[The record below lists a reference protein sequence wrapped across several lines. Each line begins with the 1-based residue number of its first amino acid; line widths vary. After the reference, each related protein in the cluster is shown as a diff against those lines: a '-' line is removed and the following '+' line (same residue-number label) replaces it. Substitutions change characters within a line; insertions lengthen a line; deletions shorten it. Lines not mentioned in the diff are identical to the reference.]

1 MRDTTISRM
10 LRKGI
15 VLATLLAGFV
25 FRPAVAGAEGWP
37 RQIVSGQWTVTMY
50 QPQMES
56 FKNDKLAARAAV
68 SVAKKG
74 AKEPVFGAVWLEAR
88 MATDYDART
97 IDLVDVRVTTVKFA
111 DATEAQKQ
119 NLRTLLE
126 TEIPKWDISDSL
138 DRFLASIESVEK
150 EKAQAENL
158 KNDPPDIIYAE
169 KPTVLILIDGE
180 PKLKEIENS
189 DLKYVVNTPFLIV
202 LEPKSKMYFLKGAGY
217 WYMATKATGPFAP
230 AYDPPASILK
240 LAEQAEAAAKAAAE
254 KAAAAG
260 QGADAAGQTAAP
272 GAKQAD
278 DEAREAAEAPDGPP
292 EVVVRTKPAE
302 IIQTNGEPQFAA
314 LEGTEL
320 LYLQNTENSILM
332 DINTQLYYVL
342 LSGRWYS
349 SPALGQGAK
358 WSFVPFDKLPA
369 DFANIPANSEMG
381 DVRVSVPGT
390 EESKE
395 ALLENQIPQTAVVDR
410 KTATVTVTYNGEP
423 KFQPIEGT
431 SMQYAANTDKSV
443 LLIDKKYYCC
453 ENGIWFVASAAKGPW
468 QVCDAVPASV
478 KDIPPSSP
486 VYNVKYVYVYDST
499 PEVVYVGYTPAYYG
513 SYVYGPCVVYGTGWP
528 YYPWYGPYYYPR
540 PWTFGFGIHY
550 SPWGGWG
557 FSFGVTNGW
566 ISIGFGWGGHYGGW
580 WGPMGYRPGYHHGY
594 YHGYHH
600 GYRAGYAAGRHVS
613 HYDNNAYRR
622 QSSGIRSTGARP
634 STRPAGGGGTGAG
647 ARPSTQPAGGRG
659 GGASPAA
666 GGGLTPSATTRT
678 PNNVYADKNGDVY
691 RKQGNDWQK
700 RSGSGWLSDPSVKS
714 GRSDLTKSAASRDR
728 GTAKTN
734 NYSSN
739 RSMSRS
745 GGGMSRGGGGRRR

>member
-1 MRDTTISRM
+1 MPRARTS
-10 LRKGI
+10 KI
-15 VLATLLAGFV
+15 VEQGMVLMALLAAV
-25 FRPAVAGAEGWP
+25 VLRPAPVRAEGWP
-37 RQIVSGQWTVTMY
+37 RQVQTGQWTVTIY
-50 QPQMES
+50 QPQIES
-56 FKNDKLAARAAV
+56 FKDDKVAARAAV

-74 AKEPVFGAVWLEAR
+74 VENPVFGAVWLEGR
-88 MATDYDART
+88 VATDYDART
-97 IDLVDVRVTTVKFA
+97 ISLIELKVTTVKFA
-111 DATEAQKQ
+111 DVTEAQKQ
-119 NLRTLLE
+119 NLRDLLE
-126 TEIPKWDISDSL
+126 TEAPKWDLPDSL
-138 DRFLASIESVEK
+138 DRFLASLELVAR

-180 PKLKEIENS
+180 PKLKEIEKS
-189 DLKYVVNTPFLIV
+189 DLQYVQNTPFLIV
-202 LEPKSKMYFLKGAGY
+202 LEPKSKMYYLKGAGF
-217 WYMATKATGPFAP
+217 WYTAAKATGPFAP
-230 AYDPPASILK
+230 AYAPPASILQ
-240 LAEQAEAAAKAAAE
+240 LAEQYEKAAAKAAADKE
-254 KAAAAG
+254 AAAG
-260 QGADAAGQTAAP
+260 PAADAADEKA
-272 GAKQAD
+272 AD
-278 DEAREAAEAPDGPP
+278 DEAREAAGAPDGPP
-292 EVVVRTKPAE
+292 DVVVRTHPAE
-302 IIQTNGEPQFAA
+302 IIQTNGAPQFASV
-314 LEGTEL
+314 EGTAL

-332 DINTQLYYVL
+332 DIDTQLYYVL
-342 LSGRWYS
+342 LSGRWYA

-369 DFANIPANSEMG
+369 DFAKIPADSEMG

-390 EESKE
+390 EEAKE

-423 KFQPIEGT
+423 KFKPIEDT
-431 SMQYAANTDKSV
+431 PMQYAVNTDKSV

-453 ENGIWFVASAAKGPW
+453 DNGIWFVAAAAKGPW

-486 VYNVKYVYVYDST
+486 VYNTKYVYVYDST

-528 YYPWYGPYYYPR
+528 YYPWYGPYYYPH
-540 PWTFGFGIHY
+540 PWTFGFGVHY

-557 FSFGVTNGW
+557 FGFGFTNGW
-566 ISIGFGWGGHYGGW
+566 LSIGFGWGGFYGGW
-580 WGPMGYRPGYHHGY
+580 WGPMGYRAGYHHGY
-594 YHGYHH
+594 YHGYNH
-600 GYRAGYAAGRHVS
+600 GFRAGYAAGRHVS

-634 STRPAGGGGTGAG
+634 STQPAAGRGAG

-659 GGASPAA
+659 AGASPAL
-666 GGGLTPSATTRT
+666 GGGRTPSATTRT

-700 RSGSGWLSDPSVKS
+700 RSDGGWKSDPSVKS
-714 GRSDLTKSAASRDR
+714 GRSDLTGSAASRDR
-728 GTAKTN
+728 GTQRTN
-734 NYSSN
+734 NYSSG

-745 GGGMSRGGGGRRR
+745 GGGGGRRR